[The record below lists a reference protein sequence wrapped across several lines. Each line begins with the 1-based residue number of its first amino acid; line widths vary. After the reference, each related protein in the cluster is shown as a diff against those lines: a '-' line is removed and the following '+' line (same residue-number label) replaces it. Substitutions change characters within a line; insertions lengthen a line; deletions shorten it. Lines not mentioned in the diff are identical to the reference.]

1 MFQKIARR
9 YSNAL
14 YGDALATKKLDKISS
29 DAAVILDAVN
39 NSREL
44 ELFFKSQIIDKTKK
58 EEIVKAIF
66 GKKVDS
72 LSLNFLLLLIERGR
86 EEFVKEILD
95 DYQNLENQKNG
106 IVKVEITTA
115 VELSN
120 DEQESLRKKIDEYTG
135 LKSKAVYK
143 LDRGLIGGFVVK
155 VKDVIL
161 DASIKRQLELLKKKF
176 KEGEIILN

>member
-14 YGDALATKKLDKISS
+14 YGDALATKKLEKISS

-66 GKKVDS
+66 GNKVDS
-72 LSLNFLLLLIERGR
+72 LSVNFLLLLIERGR
-86 EEFVKEILD
+86 EEYIKEILE

-106 IVKVEITTA
+106 VVKVEITTA
-115 VELSN
+115 VELSK
-120 DEQESLRKKIDEYTG
+120 DEKESLKEKIDGYTG
-135 LKSKAVYK
+135 LKSTAVYK
-143 LDRGLIGGFVVK
+143 LDRNLIGGFVVK
-155 VKDVIL
+155 ISDVIL
-161 DASIKRQLELLKKKF
+161 DASIKRQLELLKKKL
-176 KEGEIILN
+176 KEGELILN

>member
-14 YGDALATKKLDKISS
+14 YGDALATKKLEKISS

-58 EEIVKAIF
+58 EEIVRAIF
-66 GKKVDS
+66 GNKVDS
-72 LSLNFLLLLIERGR
+72 LSVNFLLLLIERGR
-86 EEFVKEILD
+86 EEYVKEILE

-106 IVKVEITTA
+106 VVKVEITTA
-115 VELSN
+115 VDLSK
-120 DEQESLRKKIDEYTG
+120 DEKESLKEKIDGYTG
-135 LKSKAVYK
+135 LKSTAVYK
-143 LDRGLIGGFVVK
+143 LDRNLIGGFVVK
-155 VKDVIL
+155 ISDVIL
-161 DASIKRQLELLKKKF
+161 DASIKRQLELLKKKL
-176 KEGEIILN
+176 KEGELILN

>member
-58 EEIVKAIF
+58 EEIVRAIF
-66 GKKVDS
+66 GNKVDS
-72 LSLNFLLLLIERGR
+72 LSVNFLLLLIERGR
-86 EEFVKEILD
+86 EEYVKEILE

-115 VELSN
+115 VELSK
-120 DEQESLRKKIDEYTG
+120 EEKESLKEKIDGYTG
-135 LKSKAVYK
+135 LKSTAIYK
-143 LDRGLIGGFVVK
+143 LDRNLIGGFVVK
-155 VKDVIL
+155 ITDVIL

-176 KEGEIILN
+176 KEGELILN